1 MRIGTVWRSTVETP
15 LNWIFSS
22 EANVRVLRE
31 LSLAGEPLSKAE
43 IARRS
48 GVSLPGVVKALPRM
62 LETGAVQLVGV
73 GGRQLVAVREEHP
86 LSSILHVLFRTE
98 ALQHQELISEL
109 TRVVG
114 QVQPPVRAAWLD
126 EGGRTGPSVPLSI
139 GVLASSG
146 DVPAVQDA
154 LRPRLAELSARFGVT
169 LELFVRTLPDFAALS
184 KDERSRLE
192 NVTSLYGPNP
202 LAFTADADA
211 APADSRV
218 PRTHAD
224 REGKSLR
231 RALWIVQMLDRDPA
245 LPQRA
250 RSSIVHRLHTASPRE
265 ASDLNEWLHLLE
277 SAPIPTL
284 QYVLLRKDE
293 RSDRLRQ
300 NNPFIM
306 ALSPRERSRMVEET
320 AV

>member
-1 MRIGTVWRSTVETP
+1 MRM
-15 LNWIFSS
+15 
-22 EANVRVLRE
+22 LRE
-31 LSLAGEPLSKAE
+31 LFLAGEPLSKAE

-48 GVSLPGVVKALPRM
+48 GVSLPGVVKALPR
-62 LETGAVQLVGV
+62 LFDTGVAEPVGT

-86 LSSILHVLFRTE
+86 LSSMLHVLFRTE
-98 ALQHQELISEL
+98 ALQHQELIAEL
-109 TRVVG
+109 GRVAG
-114 QVQPPVRAAWLD
+114 EAHPAVRSAWMD
-126 EGGRTGPSVPLSI
+126 EGGRLAPSVPVSVY
-139 GVLASSG
+139 VLANSA

-169 LELFVRTLPDFAALS
+169 LELFVRTLPDLAAMPQGQR
-184 KDERSRLE
+184 ERLE
-192 NVTSLYGPNP
+192 NATVLHGPNP
-202 LAFTADADA
+202 LAFETQAEPVPA
-211 APADSRV
+211 ASRT

-231 RALWIVQMLDRDPA
+231 RAMWIVRLLDRDPA
-245 LPQRA
+245 MPQRA
-250 RSSIVHRLHTASPRE
+250 RSAIVHRLHTSSPRE
-265 ASDLNEWLHLLE
+265 TADLTEWLHLLE

>member
-1 MRIGTVWRSTVETP
+1 MRIGAVWRQTAETP

-62 LETGAVQLVGV
+62 YEAGVVEPVGV

-86 LSSILHVLFRTE
+86 LSGILHVLFRTE
-98 ALQHQELISEL
+98 ALQHQELMREL
-109 TRVVG
+109 GRVAG
-114 QVQPPVRAAWLD
+114 EVQPAVRSAWMD
-126 EGGRTGPSVPLSI
+126 EGGRTGPSVPI
-139 GVLASSG
+139 GVGVLASSG
-146 DVPAVQDA
+146 DVSAVQDA

-169 LELFVRTLPDFAALS
+169 LELSVRTVPDLAALS
-184 KDERSRLE
+184 RGERERLE
-192 NVTSLYGPNP
+192 GATPLFGPGP
-202 LAFTADADA
+202 LAFEPPAEP
-211 APADSRV
+211 APAQPRAA
-218 PRTHAD
+218 RTHAD

-231 RALWIVQMLDRDPA
+231 RALWIVRLLDRDPA
-245 LPQRA
+245 LPDRA
-250 RSSIVHRLHTASPRE
+250 RSTIVHRLRTASPRE

-306 ALSPRERSRMVEET
+306 ALSPRERSRMVQET

>member
-22 EANVRVLRE
+22 EANVRMLRE

-43 IARRS
+43 VARRS

-62 LETGAVQLVGV
+62 LETGAVELVGA
-73 GGRQLVAVREEHP
+73 GGRQLVAIREEHP
-86 LSSILHVLFRTE
+86 LSSMLHVLFRTE

-109 TRVVG
+109 TRVMG
-114 QVQPPVRAAWLD
+114 EVQPPVRSAWLD

-146 DVPAVQDA
+146 KVPAVQDA
-154 LRPRLAELSARFGVT
+154 LRPRLAGLSARFGVT
-169 LELFVRTLPDFAALS
+169 LELLVRTLPDLAALS

-192 NVTSLYGPNP
+192 TVTLLHGLNP
-202 LAFTADADA
+202 LELEPREPVTAAV
-211 APADSRV
+211 PAR

-231 RALWIVQMLDRDPA
+231 RALWIVRLLDRDPA
-245 LPQRA
+245 LPDRA
-250 RSSIVHRLHTASPRE
+250 RSFIVHRLHTASPRE

-320 AV
+320 AA

>member
-1 MRIGTVWRSTVETP
+1 MRIGTILRGTVETP

-22 EANVRVLRE
+22 EANVRMLRE

-62 LETGAVQLVGV
+62 FDTGVVEPVGT
-73 GGRQLVAVREEHP
+73 GGRQLVSVREEHP
-86 LSSILHVLFRTE
+86 LSSMLHVLFRTE
-98 ALQHQELISEL
+98 ALQHQELIREL
-109 TRVVG
+109 ARAVG
-114 QVQPPVRAAWLD
+114 EVQPSVRSAWIDESARTSPSIPV
-126 EGGRTGPSVPLSI
+126 SF

-169 LELFVRTLPDFAALS
+169 LELFVRTIPDITVLTGE
-184 KDERSRLE
+184 ERARLD
-192 NVTSLYGPNP
+192 NATVIHGPNP
-202 LAFTADADA
+202 LELEPREPATSA
-211 APADSRV
+211 APAA
-218 PRTHAD
+218 PRTHAN

-231 RALWIVQMLDRDPA
+231 RAMWIVQLLDRDPA

-250 RSSIVHRLHTASPRE
+250 RSAIVHRMHTSSPRE
-265 ASDLNEWLHLLE
+265 AADLSEWLHLLE

-284 QYVLLRKDE
+284 QYVLLRQDE

-306 ALSPRERSRMVEET
+306 ALSPRERSRMVQET